1 MALEWSTDIN
11 FAGLFKRKPRNK
23 QEFPSKTYINLI
35 IPDEHEIRGMRLVVT
50 SIVAAIAIGLFVK
63 FGVYDFFARVMEK
76 NRILAERTEELHE
89 LNMDLVDYD
98 TVLETYRMYEASRMT
113 DEAGDLALIDVFSL
127 VDRRILPLATID
139 SFHLKNNTLSLGV
152 ANIDLDK
159 VGELVGHLYEEKTVS
174 SVSVTTASSARQTN
188 EKNNVLLTINLRSSA
203 AADAE
208 EAEKAESSSINQG
221 EATAGE

>member
-139 SFHLKNNTLSLGV
+139 SFQLQNNVLSLGV

-208 EAEKAESSSINQG
+208 EAEKAESRTINQG